1 MNELQ
6 IALAALGDVEIFIL
20 GRGSMLKL
28 F

>member
-20 GRGSMLKL
+20 SRGSMLK
-28 F
+28 